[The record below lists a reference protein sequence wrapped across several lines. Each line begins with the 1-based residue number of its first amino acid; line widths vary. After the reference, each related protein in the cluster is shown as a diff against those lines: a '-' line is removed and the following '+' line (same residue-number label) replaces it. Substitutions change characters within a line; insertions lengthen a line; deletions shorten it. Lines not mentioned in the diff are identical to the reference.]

1 MKNTPRNERDVSDWV
16 PAAGLL
22 SPVLRRKNLRA
33 GLMTV
38 VAPLVLTA
46 LSPLASANPD
56 NWEVEGEHGE
66 LHVYGALTEGACR
79 LDMASTFQQVEVG
92 ETPNARLRRVG
103 NLGTPVTFRL
113 QLRDCVRLGGR
124 QRDLRTGST
133 TWDAL
138 QPVMQVSFVAPADV
152 DTPGLV
158 QVKGVSGIGL
168 RIRDSQGRDIRLGD
182 RGGPQ
187 FVTPANDAL
196 VYTVT
201 PERTKAPLT
210 TGSYRAVMDF
220 RLNYD

>member
-1 MKNTPRNERDVSDWV
+1 MSHRLRNERG
-16 PAAGLL
+16 AL
-22 SPVLRRKNLRA
+22 SLSSALRKKNLRT
-33 GLMTV
+33 GLLTV

-46 LSPLASANPD
+46 VLMATLSLPAGANPD
-56 NWEVEGEHGE
+56 NWDVEGEHGE
-66 LHVYGALTEGACR
+66 LHVFGALTEGACR

-92 ETPNARLRRVG
+92 ETPNARLRKVG

-113 QLRDCVRLGGR
+113 QLRDCVRSGGR

-152 DTPGLV
+152 DTPSLV
-158 QVKGVSGIGL
+158 QVKGVTGIGL
-168 RIRDSQGRDIRLGD
+168 RIRDGQERDIRLGD
-182 RGGPQ
+182 RGAPQ

-210 TGSYRAVMDF
+210 TGSYRAVMNF
-220 RLNYD
+220 SLNYD